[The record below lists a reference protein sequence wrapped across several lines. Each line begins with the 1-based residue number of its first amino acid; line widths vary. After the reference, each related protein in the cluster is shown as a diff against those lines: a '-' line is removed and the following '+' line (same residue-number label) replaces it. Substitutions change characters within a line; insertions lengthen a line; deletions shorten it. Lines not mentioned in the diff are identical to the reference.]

1 LAGRTLS
8 LRVITPERIVLDA
21 RVTSVRLPG
30 VDGSIGVLPRHAHMV
45 AAIDVGLLHYTQEGI
60 EHVLLVTEGF
70 AEVKD
75 DTLRVVCEAG
85 ERPAEIDEERA
96 RAAEARARERL
107 TRLRGVDEAP
117 EPVDLLRAEAALRR
131 ALVRLEVL
139 KYAPRERV
147 RT

>member
-21 RVTSVRLPG
+21 RVSSVRLPG

-45 AAIDVGLLHYTQEGI
+45 AAIDVGLLHYTQDGI
-60 EHVLLVTEGF
+60 EHVLFVSEGF

-107 TRLRGVDEAP
+107 TRFRGAEAIP

-131 ALVRLEVL
+131 ALTRLEAL